1 MLYSYS
7 LFVFDV
13 LLFNLY
19 TVKPHQFK
27 VLGPKNQTLDYMI
40 SYKPIFFNKS
50 WSVVR
55 LVKTMT

>member
-1 MLYSYS
+1 MLYSHF

-27 VLGPKNQTLDYMI
+27 VLGPKNRASNYMI
-40 SYKPIFFNKS
+40 LYKPFFFSTNPDA
-50 WSVVR
+50 W
-55 LVKTMT
+55 MF